1 MIVDT
6 ACVANTSF
14 HISRISWTLL
24 TLVTGFITLLVT
36 VLIVKPGKCFGI
48 VEGFKA
54 YKVDALSWL
63 DIIINKLSDS
73 FIN

>member
-1 MIVDT
+1 MEWFPT
-6 ACVANTSF
+6 ELYSM
-14 HISRISWTLL
+14 
-24 TLVTGFITLLVT
+24 GE
-36 VLIVKPGKCFGI
+36 KCFGI

-63 DIIINKLSDS
+63 DIIINKLSES